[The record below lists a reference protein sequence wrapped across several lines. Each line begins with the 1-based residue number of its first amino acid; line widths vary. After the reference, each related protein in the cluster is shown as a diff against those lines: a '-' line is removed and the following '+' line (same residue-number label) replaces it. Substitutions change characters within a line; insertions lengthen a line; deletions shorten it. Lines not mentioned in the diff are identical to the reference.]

1 MTSKS
6 WLSMKYNNWVRRKCM
21 FGCKKST
28 MIIRDAN
35 RKCKISFKVLQC
47 LRLPAL
53 FCLGNILLST
63 SAVSVFPSCRHFRF
77 FCKCRSIS
85 AQMFPDRARSFLL
98 SSYGCCLGYRF
109 TLFCYTER
117 YERSFPFR
125 GLGTNLCM
133 PKISSRIFGHS
144 TYFS

>member
-1 MTSKS
+1 
-6 WLSMKYNNWVRRKCM
+6 M

-77 FCKCRSIS
+77 FVS
-85 AQMFPDRARSFLL
+85 AVLFPRRCFRT
-98 SSYGCCLGYRF
+98 GHGHFCCHLMVVALGIDSLFSASQKDMKEVFRF
-109 TLFCYTER
+109 VE
-117 YERSFPFR
+117 
-125 GLGTNLCM
+125 
-133 PKISSRIFGHS
+133 
-144 TYFS
+144 